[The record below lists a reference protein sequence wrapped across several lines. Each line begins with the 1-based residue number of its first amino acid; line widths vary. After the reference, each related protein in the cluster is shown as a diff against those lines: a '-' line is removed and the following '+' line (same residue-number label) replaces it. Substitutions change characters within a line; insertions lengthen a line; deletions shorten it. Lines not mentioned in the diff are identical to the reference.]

1 MTQKEMIKEHEHTIK
16 QVKDLIDSSASMYFK
31 LERLKR
37 RLQKT
42 LDEIKG

>member
-1 MTQKEMIKEHEHTIK
+1 MKQKEIIKEHEHTIK